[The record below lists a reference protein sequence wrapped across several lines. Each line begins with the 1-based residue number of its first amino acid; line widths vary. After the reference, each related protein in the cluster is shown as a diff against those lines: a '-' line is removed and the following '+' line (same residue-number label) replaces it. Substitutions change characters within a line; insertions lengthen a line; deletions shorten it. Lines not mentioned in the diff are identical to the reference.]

1 MKDGVRRWLRL
12 AKLAA
17 SSWVDDA
24 ASSMGAAIAFYT
36 LLSMAPLLLIVI
48 TLAGFVF
55 GEDAAQGALLD
66 ELRGVFGD
74 AGAQAVQAVLA
85 SSRESTGGVLSIV
98 AGMVTLFIGATTVFA
113 EIQSDLDRIWKVT
126 SKNAPMGSFLRA
138 RLLSFGVIVGTGFL
152 LIVSL
157 AASAALSALGTWWS
171 TRLGGVTW
179 LLQVANFL
187 LSYAVITALFAMIYK
202 LLPSV
207 AIRWRDVLTGAALT
221 SLLFSIGKVLIGEYL
236 GTAAIA
242 SSFGAAGT
250 LVMMIVWVYYSAQIF
265 LFGAELTH
273 QYAMEHGSHGVA
285 PAMRP
290 AVG

>member
-1 MKDGVRRWLRL
+1 MRRWLRL

>member
-1 MKDGVRRWLRL
+1 VIFTLRRWMRL
-12 AKLAA
+12 TKQAAA
-17 SSWVDDA
+17 SWVADA
-24 ASSMGAAIAFYT
+24 ASTMGAAIAFYT

-55 GEDAAQGALLD
+55 GKDAAQGALIG

-74 AGAQAVQAVLA
+74 AGAQAIQAVLA
-85 SSRESTGGVLSIV
+85 SSQHSKGGLFSIV
-98 AGMVTLFIGATTVFA
+98 AGTITLVIGATSVFT
-113 EIQSDLDRIWKVT
+113 EIQADLDRIWKV
-126 SKNAPMGSFLRA
+126 SIPGAPVGAYLRA

-157 AASAALSALGTWWS
+157 AASAALSAIGAWWS
-171 TRLGGVTW
+171 ARLGDVASM
-179 LLQVANFL
+179 LQIVNFV
-187 LSYAVITALFAMIYK
+187 LSYAVITAMFAMIYK

-207 AIRWRDVLTGAALT
+207 TIHWRDVLTGAAIT
-221 SLLFSIGKVLIGEYL
+221 SLLFSIGKVLIGKYL
-236 GTAAIA
+236 GTAAIS

-250 LVMMIVWVYYSAQIF
+250 LVMIIVWVYYSAQIF

-273 QYAMEHGSHGVA
+273 QYAMEHGSHGID